1 MVRERISVAIP
12 YQETYTVKGTILDEE
27 SFPLAGVNVVL
38 KGSIEGI
45 VTEFNG
51 EFEFPKKLE
60 IDDILVFSY
69 IGYAAKEFKVVTN
82 KSDIITINITFNASD
97 VFLIGAV
104 VVDGV
109 YESKPNIFQK
119 FLSLFK

>member
-12 YQETYTVKGTILDEE
+12 YQETYTLKGTILDEE

-45 VTEFNG
+45 LTDFNG

-69 IGYAAKEFKVVTN
+69 IGYAAKEYKVVTN
-82 KSDIITINITFNASD
+82 KSDIIAINITFNASD